1 MIPMGTRLHRYELD
15 VLCAEVRSDALPL
28 LAAFDIPD
36 YIVRAP
42 IGVGEPDLRL
52 YLQGVGFAT
61 GRGDRGTGGSS
72 GADPLAAA
80 AAAAAGGV
88 VPPIVVE
95 DAVAAMGG
103 GD

>member
-1 MIPMGTRLHRYELD
+1 MGTRLGRYELD
-15 VLCAEVRSDALPL
+15 VLCAEVRADALPL

-80 AAAAAGGV
+80 ASGGV
-88 VPPIVVE
+88 VPPTVVE

-103 GD
+103 GV